1 MDIAAVCLSWPESKK
16 LGDLVYQFS
25 WTFVLSASVVTFN
38 IYYYSLDRAH
48 MILDEIVGNGTIIEC
63 NKRSI
68 LDPVYLL
75 DTVTKKGTA

>member
-1 MDIAAVCLSWPESKK
+1 
-16 LGDLVYQFS
+16 
-25 WTFVLSASVVTFN
+25 
-38 IYYYSLDRAH
+38 